1 MELTPT
7 SNNAIVNMEM
17 HLEPVYLGEPT
28 NNTEQPIKRRKKKS
42 MVWEHFTIETVGLGC
57 RRACCKQC
65 KQSFAYSTGSKVAG
79 TSHLK
84 RHIAKGSCP
93 VVLRNQ
99 QQQDPLSPFTPI
111 QKVTPD
117 SAIPTTDAPKRRY
130 RTTTNFPFVG
140 YDADTCRQEIARMII
155 LHDYPLHIV
164 EHPGFMAFIR
174 NLQPR
179 FEMVNFSTVQ
189 GDCIATYLREKQ
201 RIQNLIEGMP
211 GRICLTLDLWNSC
224 QTTGYVFVTGQFVD
238 SDWKIHRKLLNVV
251 MEPYPESDSAFSHA
265 VASCLSDWNM
275 EGRLFSLTINQSLS
289 EIGIES
295 LKSLLSENPNI
306 LGGQLLLNHCLAR
319 SLTGIAMEALNS
331 GHEAV
336 KKVRNCV
343 KYVKTNEILE
353 EKFLELK
360 QQLQVSST
368 KTLQLDDQNRW
379 NTTYEMLQTASE
391 LKEVFFF
398 LDTSDADYSKA
409 PAPNEWNHV
418 ENLCTYLK
426 LLFDTANLLTSSTIP
441 TTNTFFHEAWKI
453 QLELARGA
461 TSEDVSISGIAIP
474 MRESFDKYWKSC
486 CLILAIAVVM
496 DPRFKMKLVEFSFTK
511 IYGEEAVSYINL
523 VDEGIHQLFL
533 EYVALPVAAGGGGVA
548 AGGGDG
554 LDVEGVGM
562 TDFDMYIMET
572 ASQQSKSELDQYL
585 EESLL
590 PRVHEFDVVGWWK
603 LNKVKYPT
611 LSKMARDI
619 LTIPVSTV
627 IPESVFEVGRNEMD
641 QYRCSLRA
649 ETVEAIVCAKDWLR
663 NGGEGDSGELMKPLV
678 KMEFPI

>member
-1 MELTPT
+1 MEMTPT
-7 SNNAIVNMEM
+7 ENNMLVNMEM
-17 HLEPVYLGEPT
+17 QLEPVYLGMQSHNVETP
-28 NNTEQPIKRRKKKS
+28 PSKRRKKKS
-42 MVWEHFTIETVGLGC
+42 MVWEHFTIETVGVGC

-99 QQQDPLSPFTPI
+99 QQDLLSPFSAPS
-111 QKVTPD
+111 KVGGD
-117 SAIPTTDAPKRRY
+117 SAAPTTDTPKRRY
-130 RTTTNFPFVG
+130 RTASVPYVAF
-140 YDADTCRQEIARMII
+140 DSDRCRQEIAEMII

-164 EHPGFMAFIR
+164 EHPGFMAFIH

-189 GDCIATYLREKQ
+189 GDCVATYLREKQ
-201 RIQNLIEGMP
+201 SVQSLIEGMP

-238 SDWKIHRKLLNVV
+238 SEWKIHRKLLNVV

-265 VASCLSDWNM
+265 VSACLSDWNI
-275 EGRLFSLTINQSLS
+275 EGRLFSLTINQPLS
-289 EIGIES
+289 EIGIDS
-295 LKSLLSENPNI
+295 LRNLLSEKNPSI
-306 LGGQLLLNHCLAR
+306 LSGQLLLDHCLAR
-319 SLTGIAMEALNS
+319 SLSGIAEEALTACQ
-331 GHEAV
+331 ETV
-336 KKVRNCV
+336 KKVRDCV
-343 KYVKTNEILE
+343 KYVKTSELLE

-360 QQLQVSST
+360 QQLQVPSM
-368 KTLQLDDQNRW
+368 KTLALDDQTRW
-379 NTTYEMLQTASE
+379 NTTYEMLLAASE
-391 LKEVFFF
+391 LKEVFSC
-398 LDTSDADYSKA
+398 LDTSDPDYSKG
-409 PAPNEWNHV
+409 PTTEEWKQV
-418 ENLCTYLK
+418 ENMCTYLK
-426 LLFDTANLLTSSTIP
+426 LLFDTANLLTSSTVP
-441 TTNTFFHEAWKI
+441 TTNNFFHEAWKI
-453 QLELARGA
+453 QLELARAA
-461 TSEDVSISGIAIP
+461 TSEDAAIANIAKP
-474 MRESFDKYWKSC
+474 MQVSFDKYWKSC
-486 CLILAIAVVM
+486 CLMLAIAVVM

-511 IYGEEAVSYINL
+511 IYGDEAATYINF

-533 EYVALPVAAGGGGVA
+533 EYVALPLPPNGGGFEGNMKQEE
-548 AGGGDG
+548 DEG
-554 LDVEGVGM
+554 LGL

-572 ASQQSKSELDQYL
+572 TSQQSKSELDQYL

-619 LTIPVSTV
+619 LTVPVCSV
-627 IPESVFEVGRNEMD
+627 VPESVFETGRKEMD
-641 QYRCSLRA
+641 RYRCSLRA
-649 ETVEAIVCAKDWLR
+649 ETVEAIVCAKDWLGVR
-663 NGGEGDSGELMKPLV
+663 GGGDSGEMMKALV